1 MALTASINPFT
12 PNKSVQLEWS
22 RRVVTHAPAPHAQ
35 LCLLSAPPV
44 LCNLMSVM
52 LEIDSYFGKS
62 AMTEWFDGWEKNLSV
77 IFHHA
82 TLVVFNSV
90 WASSQV
96 MLRGGICWVAVTLDL
111 LSLLSDGDH
120 GGQYPSLWF
129 LFSHNHV
136 LFLKGSVLPWKSASK
151 LIRNVKYLRAN
162 TVGAELRKYQW
173 GATTDYVKYSM
184 VSHRNVLF
192 AILRM
197 CKCRN
202 VTLLNL
208 ISLWL
213 L

>member
-1 MALTASINPFT
+1 MKSKGYGPRSCASYLT
-12 PNKSVQLEWS
+12 
-22 RRVVTHAPAPHAQ
+22 
-35 LCLLSAPPV
+35 LSA
-44 LCNLMSVM
+44 LCPCSTSQNWLTIWKECNDRM
-52 LEIDSYFGKS
+52 I
-62 AMTEWFDGWEKNLSV
+62 WWRRKNLVVAFQKKSV

-82 TLVVFNSV
+82 TLVVFNAV

-213 L
+213 P